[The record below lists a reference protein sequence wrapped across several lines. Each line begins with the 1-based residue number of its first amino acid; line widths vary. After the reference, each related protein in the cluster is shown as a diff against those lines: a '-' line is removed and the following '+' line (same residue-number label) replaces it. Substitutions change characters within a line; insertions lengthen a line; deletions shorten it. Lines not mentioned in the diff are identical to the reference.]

1 MLTEERGKQRRTMKS
16 DLENRWKD
24 SISRPVD
31 LFIPDLPRLP
41 KSRSR
46 SIDGI
51 CFDLWG
57 GDSLDSY
64 LGYQPDVSWY
74 GSKRLCSESW
84 KIIASII
91 LLFPPFFFFLASSRC
106 ALSFVIRIRLFDIW
120 RYAIDEISISRKTT
134 RTLIHRNG
142 IKIKRRGFTD
152 IWKEICSRFH
162 EKWTRY
168 IWMSREG
175 YEPVTINV
183 SDVKEDEGSSHGK
196 GKRRSWRI
204 FRFDRMKRE
213 TKREWIRRDRSME
226 IWIKFVRYD
235 LPVHPRLLSALY
247 SSGRVKRSI
256 FDENLLS
263 LKRWLRLRN
272 ALYTNEKLTTVR
284 TTDTSSGR
292 MRRQMEIFSF

>member
-1 MLTEERGKQRRTMKS
+1 MLRELKN
-16 DLENRWKD
+16 NR
-24 SISRPVD
+24 
-31 LFIPDLPRLP
+31 
-41 KSRSR
+41 
-46 SIDGI
+46 IDR
-51 CFDLWG
+51 F
-57 GDSLDSY
+57 S
-64 LGYQPDVSWY
+64 
-74 GSKRLCSESW
+74 
-84 KIIASII
+84 
-91 LLFPPFFFFLASSRC
+91 FPPLFFFLASSRC

-120 RYAIDEISISRKTT
+120 RYAIDEISISSKTT

-152 IWKEICSRFH
+152 IWKQICSRFH

-183 SDVKEDEGSSHGK
+183 SDIKEDEGSSH

-272 ALYTNEKLTTVR
+272 ALYTNEKLTTIR

-292 MRRQMEIFSF
+292 MRRQLEIFSF

>member
-1 MLTEERGKQRRTMKS
+1 MERFHLAAGRS
-16 DLENRWKD
+16 LY
-24 SISRPVD
+24 
-31 LFIPDLPRLP
+31 
-41 KSRSR
+41 SRSPSSSEIEITLDRWNLLR
-46 SIDGI
+46 SLRWRFLRFVSRISTRCILIRIETTVLRELKNNRIDH
-51 CFDLWG
+51 F
-57 GDSLDSY
+57 S
-64 LGYQPDVSWY
+64 
-74 GSKRLCSESW
+74 
-84 KIIASII
+84 
-91 LLFPPFFFFLASSRC
+91 FPPFFFFFLASSRC

-235 LPVHPRLLSALY
+235 LPVHP
-247 SSGRVKRSI
+247 
-256 FDENLLS
+256 
-263 LKRWLRLRN
+263 
-272 ALYTNEKLTTVR
+272 
-284 TTDTSSGR
+284 
-292 MRRQMEIFSF
+292 

>member
-91 LLFPPFFFFLASSRC
+91 FLFPPLFFFLASSRC

-152 IWKEICSRFH
+152 MWKEICSRFH

-196 GKRRSWRI
+196 GKRRRLEDFS
-204 FRFDRMKRE
+204 FRSNETWDETRVDTKRSFDGNLNKICQIRSTCSSLTSFRSLFVWSRE
-213 TKREWIRRDRSME
+213 TIHLRR
-226 IWIKFVRYD
+226 K
-235 LPVHPRLLSALY
+235 
-247 SSGRVKRSI
+247 SSLFETLASFK
-256 FDENLLS
+256 EC
-263 LKRWLRLRN
+263 
-272 ALYTNEKLTTVR
+272 TVY
-284 TTDTSSGR
+284 
-292 MRRQMEIFSF
+292 

>member
-1 MLTEERGKQRRTMKS
+1 MLRELKN
-16 DLENRWKD
+16 NR
-24 SISRPVD
+24 
-31 LFIPDLPRLP
+31 
-41 KSRSR
+41 
-46 SIDGI
+46 IDR
-51 CFDLWG
+51 F
-57 GDSLDSY
+57 S
-64 LGYQPDVSWY
+64 
-74 GSKRLCSESW
+74 
-84 KIIASII
+84 
-91 LLFPPFFFFLASSRC
+91 FPPFFF
-106 ALSFVIRIRLFDIW
+106 LSIESMRVKFRNKNTIIRRDIW
-120 RYAIDEISISRKTT
+120 RYAIDEISISSKTT

-152 IWKEICSRFH
+152 IWKQICSRFH

-196 GKRRSWRI
+196 RRSWRI

-213 TKREWIRRDRSME
+213 TKREWIRRDGSME

-272 ALYTNEKLTTVR
+272 ALYTNEKLTTIR

-292 MRRQMEIFSF
+292 MRRQLEIFSF